1 MKKLLLLLPFT
12 LLFFTSPSEAATT
25 THTVV
30 SGDTMWKI
38 AVKYQVGCQEII
50 DANSQVSN
58 PNLIYPGQKL
68 NIPTKSSEEVSTE
81 QEILKLVNAERSK
94 QGLSPLTL
102 DWELSRVA
110 KFKSEDMRDN
120 NYFSHTSPTYGSP
133 FQMMKSFGISYK
145 SAGEN
150 IAAEQIGISQAS
162 MVASN
167 VMGGDMAK
175 MISPQSVA
183 VAAAA
188 VGLAGRENE
197 LFKFTI
203 KISVIF
209 LTIVGIL
216 NLIINL

>member
-1 MKKLLLLLPFT
+1 MLYNHKEGGEVILKKLLLLLPFT
-12 LLFFTSPSEAATT
+12 LLFFASPSQAATT

-68 NIPTKSSEEVSTE
+68 NIPVKSTEESTTE

-150 IAAEQIGISQAS
+150 IAAGQQSSAEVMQSWMNSSGHKANILSKNYTKLGVGKATGGSYGTYWTQMFIS
-162 MVASN
+162 
-167 VMGGDMAK
+167 K
-175 MISPQSVA
+175 
-183 VAAAA
+183 
-188 VGLAGRENE
+188 
-197 LFKFTI
+197 
-203 KISVIF
+203 
-209 LTIVGIL
+209 
-216 NLIINL
+216 

>member
-12 LLFFTSPSEAATT
+12 LLFFTSQSQAATTTT

-38 AVKYQVGCQEII
+38 AVKYQAGCQEII
-50 DANSQVSN
+50 DANPQVSN

-68 NIPTKSSEEVSTE
+68 NIPTKSTEETTTE

-102 DWELSRVA
+102 NWELSRVA

-120 NYFSHTSPTYGSP
+120 NYFSHNSPTYGTH

-150 IAAEQIGISQAS
+150 IAAGQQSSAEVMQSWMNSSGHKANILSKNYTQLGVGKATGGSYGTYWTQMFIS
-162 MVASN
+162 
-167 VMGGDMAK
+167 K
-175 MISPQSVA
+175 
-183 VAAAA
+183 
-188 VGLAGRENE
+188 
-197 LFKFTI
+197 
-203 KISVIF
+203 
-209 LTIVGIL
+209 
-216 NLIINL
+216 

>member
-1 MKKLLLLLPFT
+1 MKKLLLLLPIT
-12 LLFFTSPSEAATT
+12 LLFFATPSQAAT

-38 AVKYQVGCQEII
+38 AVKYQAGCQEII

-68 NIPTKSSEEVSTE
+68 NIPTKSSEETSTE
-81 QEILKLVNAERSK
+81 QEILKLVNSERSK

-133 FQMMKSFGISYK
+133 FNMMKSFGITYK

-150 IAAEQIGISQAS
+150 IAAGQQSSAEVMQSWMNSSGHRANILSKNYTQLGVGKATGGSYGTYWTQMFIS
-162 MVASN
+162 
-167 VMGGDMAK
+167 K
-175 MISPQSVA
+175 
-183 VAAAA
+183 
-188 VGLAGRENE
+188 
-197 LFKFTI
+197 
-203 KISVIF
+203 
-209 LTIVGIL
+209 
-216 NLIINL
+216 

>member
-1 MKKLLLLLPFT
+1 MKKLLFISGLIAT
-12 LLFFTSPSEAATT
+12 LLFIASKADAAITT
-25 THTVV
+25 THTVQ

-50 DANSQVSN
+50 DANKQVSN

-68 NIPTKSSEEVSTE
+68 NIPTKSTEETTTE

-102 DWELSRVA
+102 NWELSRVA

-133 FQMMKSFGISYK
+133 FEMMKSFGISYK

-150 IAAEQIGISQAS
+150 IAAGQKTSQE
-162 MVASN
+162 
-167 VMGGDMAK
+167 VMNNWMNSSGHKANILSKNYTQLGVGKATGGSYETYWTQM
-175 MISPQSVA
+175 
-183 VAAAA
+183 
-188 VGLAGRENE
+188 
-197 LFKFTI
+197 FI
-203 KISVIF
+203 KP
-209 LTIVGIL
+209 
-216 NLIINL
+216 

>member
-1 MKKLLLLLPFT
+1 MKKLLLLLPIT
-12 LLFFTSPSEAATT
+12 LLFFTSPSQAATT

-38 AVKYQVGCQEII
+38 AVKYQAGCQEII
-50 DANSQVSN
+50 DANPQVTN

-68 NIPTKSSEEVSTE
+68 NIPTKSTEETTTE
-81 QEILKLVNAERSK
+81 QDILKLVNAERSK

-102 DWELSRVA
+102 NWELSRVA

-150 IAAEQIGISQAS
+150 IAAGQRSAAEVMQSWMNSSGHKANILSKNYTQLGVGKATGGSYGTYWTQMFIS
-162 MVASN
+162 
-167 VMGGDMAK
+167 K
-175 MISPQSVA
+175 
-183 VAAAA
+183 
-188 VGLAGRENE
+188 
-197 LFKFTI
+197 
-203 KISVIF
+203 
-209 LTIVGIL
+209 
-216 NLIINL
+216 

>member
-1 MKKLLLLLPFT
+1 MKKLLLLLPIT
-12 LLFFTSPSEAATT
+12 LLFFATPSEAATT
-25 THTVV
+25 HTVA

-50 DANSQVSN
+50 DANPQISN

-133 FQMMKSFGISYK
+133 FNMMKSFGITYK

-150 IAAEQIGISQAS
+150 IAAGQQSSAEVMQSWMNSSGHKANILSKNYTRLGVGKATGGSYGTYWTQMFIS
-162 MVASN
+162 
-167 VMGGDMAK
+167 K
-175 MISPQSVA
+175 
-183 VAAAA
+183 
-188 VGLAGRENE
+188 
-197 LFKFTI
+197 
-203 KISVIF
+203 
-209 LTIVGIL
+209 
-216 NLIINL
+216 